1 MDEPEVLTG
10 PISVRAAR
18 RADMDD
24 QLGPSADHLREQ
36 ARLLGDRGVLVT
48 RNSSREFTV
57 ELSTEVPY
65 GLTYERCRW
74 DGRT

>member
-1 MDEPEVLTG
+1 MLAG
-10 PISVRAAR
+10 PISVWATS

-24 QLGPSADHLREQ
+24 QLGRSADHLREQ
-36 ARLLGDRGVLVT
+36 ARLLGDRGVLVA
-48 RNSSREFTV
+48 RKSSREFTV

-65 GLTYERCRW
+65 GLTYERCQW